1 MQNGSKK
8 SFKTIKRKEP
18 QVIKEI
24 DQFIVMMK
32 ADRVP
37 LNTIAGYARDAR
49 QFIEFLT
56 NFRGRRMINFDWS
69 TVTKHDIRAFQAM
82 RRAQG
87 ASNATIG
94 RQLAGIKRFLKF
106 CSNGAS
112 ESIFANMR
120 YPKTPRRLPRPISIS
135 NARAIIG
142 LPSNAKPWIDA
153 RDAAVLALLYGSGLR
168 VSEALGIAAVD
179 MPTAKRPDLRIMGKG
194 GIERIVPVLPVVI
207 DGIAKYRNLCPWPL
221 ANGALFVGD
230 RGGALSPRIIQLRV
244 ARMRAVL
251 DLPDTATPHAL
262 RHSFAS
268 HLLQRGVDIRS
279 LQLLLGHASL
289 STTALY
295 SEVDEGKLQREI
307 AAFHPRS

>member
-1 MQNGSKK
+1 MLKKRRVTDRGEDLLPNVIGGFILAMQA
-8 SFKTIKRKEP
+8 E
-18 QVIKEI
+18 
-24 DQFIVMMK
+24 
-32 ADRVP
+32 RVP
-37 LNTIAGYARDAR
+37 HNTVLSYARDAR
-49 QFIEFLT
+49 QFVEFLRV
-56 NFRGRRMINFDWS
+56 NADCFEWS
-69 TVTKHDIRAFQAM
+69 TVTRQDIRGFQAM

-87 ASNATIG
+87 ISSATIG
-94 RQLAGIKRFLKF
+94 RQLAGIKRFLKH
-106 CSNGAS
+106 CSDG
-112 ESIFANMR
+112 ESYSIVANMR
-120 YPKTPRRLPRPISIS
+120 YPKTSRRLPRPISIS

-179 MPTAKRPDLRIMGKG
+179 MPTATRPDLRIMGKG

-207 DGIAKYRNLCPWPL
+207 EAIAKYRKLCPWPL

-230 RGGALSPRIIQLRV
+230 RGGALSPRIIQLCV

-307 AAFHPRS
+307 AAFHPRG